1 MKITKVTKKKC
12 MNCGS
17 RAEEL
22 SPIGCE
28 KCMPKKVLTKHR
40 RLVELGGYYCPQC
53 GDEIEP
59 TCPKGDGVHY
69 EYYCL
74 NCKLLIERF

>member
-40 RLVELGGYYCPQC
+40 RLVELGGYIVPNVV
-53 GDEIEP
+53 
-59 TCPKGDGVHY
+59 TK
-69 EYYCL
+69 
-74 NCKLLIERF
+74 